1 MKKNVRCAVIGQ
13 HPMRFP
19 WGFDEE
25 DDGCR
30 RMKLEMAQR
39 IMELRQRGVTEF
51 QVPATPAW
59 GCTLQRSSIF
69 CGRRINSFG
78 WSASYPMRSR
88 LPNGR
93 RSFGSATSICSRD
106 ARNWTASTSMSS
118 LTPSFWPISGSSNS
132 RAWCWPFMIPT
143 LRMGA
148 PRIRLCPMRLHW
160 AGQSC

>member
-13 HPMRFP
+13 HPLRFP

-39 IMELRQRGVTEF
+39 IMELSQRGVTEF
-51 QVPATPAW
+51 RVACDPGVGLYAAE
-59 GCTLQRSSIF
+59 I
-69 CGRRINSFG
+69 INILREKDKPFG

-88 LPNGR
+88 LSNGR
-93 RSFGSATSICSRD
+93 RSFGS
-106 ARNWTASTSMSS
+106 
-118 LTPSFWPISGSSNS
+118 S
-132 RAWCWPFMIPT
+132 RAWCWPSMPPP

-160 AGQSC
+160 ADRSC

>member
-13 HPMRFP
+13 HPRRFP

-51 QVPATPAW
+51 RVACDPGVGLYAAE
-59 GCTLQRSSIF
+59 I
-69 CGRRINSFG
+69 INI
-78 WSASYPMRSR
+78 
-88 LPNGR
+88 L
-93 RSFGSATSICSRD
+93 RD

-132 RAWCWPFMIPT
+132 RAWCWPSMPPT

-160 AGQSC
+160 ADRSC

>member
-13 HPMRFP
+13 HPLRFP

-30 RMKLEMAQR
+30 RMKLEIAQR

-51 QVPATPAW
+51 QVACDPGVGLYAAE
-59 GCTLQRSSIF
+59 I
-69 CGRRINSFG
+69 INI
-78 WSASYPMRSR
+78 
-88 LPNGR
+88 L
-93 RSFGSATSICSRD
+93 RD
-106 ARNWTASTSMSS
+106 ARNWTASTSISS

-132 RAWCWPFMIPT
+132 RAWCWLSMIPT

-160 AGQSC
+160 ADRSC

>member
-13 HPMRFP
+13 HPLRFP

-51 QVPATPAW
+51 RVACDPGV

-69 CGRRINSFG
+69 CGRRINHFG

-132 RAWCWPFMIPT
+132 RAWCWPSMPPT

-160 AGQSC
+160 ADRSC

>member
-13 HPMRFP
+13 HPLRFP

-39 IMELRQRGVTEF
+39 IMELRQRSVTEF
-51 QVPATPAW
+51 RVACDPGVGLYAAE
-59 GCTLQRSSIF
+59 I
-69 CGRRINSFG
+69 INI
-78 WSASYPMRSR
+78 
-88 LPNGR
+88 L
-93 RSFGSATSICSRD
+93 RD

-132 RAWCWPFMIPT
+132 RAWCWPSMPPT

-160 AGQSC
+160 ADRSC

>member
-1 MKKNVRCAVIGQ
+1 MRMKYRCAVIGQ
-13 HPMRFP
+13 PPMRFP

-30 RMKLEMAQR
+30 RMKLEIAQR

-51 QVPATPAW
+51 QVACDPGVGLYAAE
-59 GCTLQRSSIF
+59 I
-69 CGRRINSFG
+69 INI
-78 WSASYPMRSR
+78 
-88 LPNGR
+88 L
-93 RSFGSATSICSRD
+93 RD

-132 RAWCWPFMIPT
+132 RAWCWPSMPPT

-160 AGQSC
+160 ADRSC

>member
-13 HPMRFP
+13 HPLRFP

-51 QVPATPAW
+51 RVACDPGVGLYAAE
-59 GCTLQRSSIF
+59 I
-69 CGRRINSFG
+69 INILWEKDKSLG
-78 WSASYPMRSR
+78 WSASYPIRSR

-118 LTPSFWPISGSSNS
+118 LTPSFWPISGSSS
-132 RAWCWPFMIPT
+132 RQPWCWLSMIPT

-160 AGQSC
+160 ADRSC

>member
-13 HPMRFP
+13 HPLRFP

-51 QVPATPAW
+51 QVACDPGVGLYTAE
-59 GCTLQRSSIF
+59 I
-69 CGRRINSFG
+69 INILREKDKPFG

-88 LPNGR
+88 LPDVAASG
-93 RSFGSATSICSRD
+93 ALLQY
-106 ARNWTASTSMSS
+106 ARGMHGTG
-118 LTPSFWPISGSSNS
+118 LH
-132 RAWCWPFMIPT
+132 
-143 LRMGA
+143 
-148 PRIRLCPMRLHW
+148 RLP
-160 AGQSC
+160 

>member
-13 HPMRFP
+13 HPLRFP

-51 QVPATPAW
+51 RVACDPGVGLYAAE
-59 GCTLQRSSIF
+59 I
-69 CGRRINSFG
+69 INILWEKDKSLG

-88 LPNGR
+88 LPSGHH
-93 RSFGSATSICSRD
+93 SCVIVILICWR
-106 ARNWTASTSMSS
+106 TA
-118 LTPSFWPISGSSNS
+118 
-132 RAWCWPFMIPT
+132 PT
-143 LRMGA
+143 F
-148 PRIRLCPMRLHW
+148 PV
-160 AGQSC
+160 